1 MTDKEKA
8 KILKSTEKLWNEK
21 KIDLKNLK
29 KKYTFYFVKG

>member
-21 KIDLKNLK
+21 KIDLK